1 MNSAYINGSRLAYK
15 ESGAGPKSMLFV
27 HGWACDHTIF
37 EAQIDYFRYA
47 HRVVAVDL
55 KGHGAS
61 DAPHEEYTVSGFADD
76 LASLC
81 RKLRLD
87 RPTVVGHSM
96 GGTIAL
102 DLAARYGNL
111 LSAVVLIDS
120 VILPDPAFVEALR
133 PFALALDGDQYR
145 EALKQT
151 VSTLFLDTDDQWRK
165 ANLLSAMAQVPQ
177 YVLASA
183 FRNHITEYDA
193 APAAERCELPIAY
206 IASAAKLA
214 DLDRFQCLCPQLMVG
229 QTLGSGHFSPLEVP
243 DLVNDMIERF
253 CTIVSENQEPAFAS
267 TIDQ

>member
-1 MNSAYINGSRLAYK
+1 MNSAYNNGSSLAYA

-27 HGWACDHTIF
+27 HGWACDHTTF
-37 EAQIDYFRYA
+37 EAQIDYFRYS

-61 DAPHEEYTVSGFADD
+61 DAQHQEYTVSGFADD

-81 RKLRLD
+81 RELRLD
-87 RPTVVGHSM
+87 RPIVVGHSM

-120 VILPDPAFVEALR
+120 VILPDPAFLEALR
-133 PFALALDGDQYR
+133 PFAQALDGDQYR
-145 EALKQT
+145 NALRQT
-151 VSTLFLDTDDQWRK
+151 VSTLFLESDDQWRK
-165 ANLLSAMAQVPQ
+165 AKLLSAMAAVPQ
-177 YVLASA
+177 HVLASA

-193 APAAERCELPIAY
+193 APAAERCRLPIAY
-206 IASAAKLA
+206 IAAAARLA
-214 DLDRFQCLCPQLMVG
+214 DLDRFRDLCPQLMIG

-243 DLVNDMIERF
+243 DQVNDMIERF
-253 CTIVSENQEPAFAS
+253 CAIVAGNLAPELAF
-267 TIDQ
+267 TTGR